1 MKLVL
6 TIIGILVGASILD
19 DEGVIVGGVIGFL
32 SGMLLQLRDRLTA
45 LENKLEQLTLKS
57 ASQTDDTTDTSRNSQ
72 WREAATEQN
81 ENVHALPTKNVAEE
95 NNIEEPAVVVEA
107 SDKDKWHEPKAAQAS
122 VAAYQSS
129 SDPISRFLKQ
139 FFTTGN
145 VVAKVGVLI
154 LFIGVS
160 FLVHYAAQRNV
171 FPIELR
177 LLSIAIGAF
186 VMFGFGWRL
195 REKRRQY
202 GLLLQGGAIG
212 ILYILTF
219 ASSSIFHVIPLG
231 LAFVILF
238 VLVVFSC
245 LIAVKQDA
253 KVLACFASV
262 GGFLAPILT
271 SSGSGNHI
279 ALFSYYALLNAGIV
293 SLAWFQSWRILNWIG
308 FIFTFTIASL
318 WGYKAYNPEHFAST
332 EPFLILFFVFY
343 LAIAILFAY
352 RQPPKLK
359 GFVDA
364 TIVFGTPIVGFFLQ
378 AELVEGTEYGLAI
391 SAFVIALIY
400 FALTKVLWNKPPAGM
415 RTLAEAFLALGV
427 IFATITIPLAFD
439 GRWTAAAWSL
449 EGAGMIWIGLRQNR
463 LLVRFFGLLLQ
474 ILAAAFL
481 VEGVRYGTEIYPIVN
496 AVCFGSILIS
506 LSGLFSSY
514 QYHQREEKISESAK
528 IVAFILLAWGI
539 VWWMVAGIVEI
550 ERYAKNASEINF
562 IILYLALSL
571 LGLSLLA
578 RRLNWHQ
585 AELSGHVLL
594 PVLAMVSLISFIDR
608 PSKNIFANYGFIS
621 WPVGSVVQYIL
632 MYRLQQSNKTH
643 YLKHVHTA
651 TLWLLTFIASWVTFR
666 TAVNHLETLNQFAY
680 LAWGLVPTVIMILL
694 WSLRFKLQWPI
705 NQYENSYLGNGY
717 LVIAVFVN
725 LWIVMTCFLK
735 ADPSPLPYI
744 PVLNPHELIQIIGI
758 AVSLKWLREWQ
769 QGSVSEK
776 ILGDFKMW
784 FIGIALV
791 AFACL
796 NAVVTRSVHYFADVP
811 YRYNDMFQ
819 SDILQTSFTLVWTI
833 LAFILMGLATKRG
846 IRALWFVGVALLTIV
861 VAKLFMVDMGDS
873 GTVTRIVSFM
883 SVGVLMLIINY
894 IAPIPPKEE

>member
-6 TIIGILVGASILD
+6 TIIGVLVGASILEE
-19 DEGVIVGGVIGFL
+19 EGVIVGGVIGFL
-32 SGMLLQLRDRLTA
+32 SGMLLQMRDRLNA
-45 LENKLEQLTLKS
+45 LESKLEHLIQAPTIEK
-57 ASQTDDTTDTSRNSQ
+57 DDTTNNG
-72 WREAATEQN
+72 WREAETQN
-81 ENVHALPTKNVAEE
+81 V
-95 NNIEEPAVVVEA
+95 EPIHKA
-107 SDKDKWHEPKAAQAS
+107 SDDTTSPELTIIDDTTNKNSITQNHSQQTQAEPKPTPT
-122 VAAYQSS
+122 YTSS
-129 SDPISRFLKQ
+129 PDPISRFLKN

-177 LLSIAIGAF
+177 LISIAVGAC

-212 ILYILTF
+212 ILYITTF
-219 ASSSIFHVIPLG
+219 AASSIFYVIPLG
-231 LAFVILF
+231 LAFAILF
-238 VLVVFSC
+238 ALVIFSC

-262 GGFLAPILT
+262 GGFLAPILI

-293 SLAWFQSWRILNWIG
+293 SIAWFKSWRILNWIG

-318 WGYKAYNPEHFAST
+318 WGYKAYNPEHFATT
-332 EPFLILFFVFY
+332 EPFLILYFIFY
-343 LAIAILFAY
+343 IAIAVLFAH

-391 SAFVIALIY
+391 SAFVIGLIY
-400 FALTKVLWNKPPAGM
+400 FALAKALWHKPPEGM

-463 LLVRFFGLLLQ
+463 LLVRLFGLLLQ
-474 ILAAAFL
+474 ILAAGFFL
-481 VEGVRYGTEIYPIVN
+481 EGVRYGADPYPIVN
-496 AVCFGSILIS
+496 AVCFGSVLMSI
-506 LSGLFSSY
+506 SGLFSSY

-528 IVAFILLAWGI
+528 IIAFILLAWGI
-539 VWWMVAGIVEI
+539 LWWMVAGVSEI
-550 ERYAKNASEINF
+550 ERYARNASELNF

-571 LGLSLLA
+571 LLLSFVA
-578 RRLNWHQ
+578 RKLNWHQ
-585 AELSGHVLL
+585 AELSGHILL
-594 PVLAMVSLISFIDR
+594 PVLAMVCFVSFIDR
-608 PSKNIFANYGFIS
+608 PSRNIFANYGYIS
-621 WPVGSVVQYIL
+621 WPIAFIVQYIL
-632 MYRLQQSNKTH
+632 MYRLQQSNKTQ
-643 YLKHVHTA
+643 YLTHTHTA
-651 TLWLLTFIASWVTFR
+651 TLWLFTFVMSWVVFR
-666 TAVNHLETLNQFAY
+666 SSLNHLESINQFAY
-680 LAWGLVPTVIMILL
+680 LAWGIVPIVMMILL
-694 WSLRFKLQWPI
+694 WSLRFALQWPI

-717 LVIAVFVN
+717 LVIAVCVN
-725 LWIVMTCFLK
+725 IWIVMTCFQN

-744 PVLNPHELIQIIGI
+744 PVLNPHELVQLVGI

-769 QGSVSEK
+769 LGNISGE

-791 AFACL
+791 AFAWL

-811 YRYNDMFQ
+811 YRYYDMFH
-819 SDILQTSFTLVWTI
+819 SDILQTSLTLVWTL

-846 IRALWFVGVALLTIV
+846 IRALWFVGVALLAIV

-883 SVGVLMLIINY
+883 SVGVLMLVINY
-894 IAPIPPKEE
+894 FAPIPPKEPEK

>member
-6 TIIGILVGASILD
+6 TIIGVLVGASILEE
-19 DEGVIVGGVIGFL
+19 EGVIVGGVIGFL
-32 SGMLLQLRDRLTA
+32 SGMLLQMRDRLNA
-45 LENKLEQLTLKS
+45 LESKLEHLIQAPTIEK
-57 ASQTDDTTDTSRNSQ
+57 DDTTNNG
-72 WREAATEQN
+72 WREAETQN
-81 ENVHALPTKNVAEE
+81 V
-95 NNIEEPAVVVEA
+95 EPIHKA
-107 SDKDKWHEPKAAQAS
+107 SDDTTSPELTIIDDTTNKNSITQNNSQQTKAEPKPTPT
-122 VAAYQSS
+122 YTSS
-129 SDPISRFLKQ
+129 PDPISRFLKN

-177 LLSIAIGAF
+177 LISIAVGAC

-212 ILYILTF
+212 ILYITTF
-219 ASSSIFHVIPLG
+219 AASSIFYVIPLG
-231 LAFVILF
+231 LAFAILF
-238 VLVVFSC
+238 ALVIFSC

-293 SLAWFQSWRILNWIG
+293 SIAWFKSWRILNWIG

-318 WGYKAYNPEHFAST
+318 WGYKAYNPEHFATT
-332 EPFLILFFVFY
+332 EPFLILYFIFY
-343 LAIAILFAY
+343 IAIAVLFAH

-391 SAFVIALIY
+391 SAFVIGLIY
-400 FALTKVLWNKPPAGM
+400 FALAKALWHKPPEGM

-463 LLVRFFGLLLQ
+463 LLVRLFGLLLQ
-474 ILAAAFL
+474 ILAAGFFL
-481 VEGVRYGTEIYPIVN
+481 EGVRYGADPYPIVN
-496 AVCFGSILIS
+496 AVCFGSVLMSI
-506 LSGLFSSY
+506 SGLFSSY

-528 IVAFILLAWGI
+528 IIAFILLAWGI
-539 VWWMVAGIVEI
+539 LWWMVAGVSEI
-550 ERYAKNASEINF
+550 ERYAKNASELNF

-571 LGLSLLA
+571 LLLSFVA
-578 RRLNWHQ
+578 RKLNWHQ
-585 AELSGHVLL
+585 AELSGHILL
-594 PVLAMVSLISFIDR
+594 PVLVMVCFVSFIDR
-608 PSKNIFANYGFIS
+608 PSRNIFANYGYIS
-621 WPVGSVVQYIL
+621 WPIAFIVQYIL
-632 MYRLQQSNKTH
+632 MYRLQQSNKTQ
-643 YLKHVHTA
+643 YLTHTHTA
-651 TLWLLTFIASWVTFR
+651 TLWLFTFVMSWVVFR
-666 TAVNHLETLNQFAY
+666 SSLNHIESINQFAY
-680 LAWGLVPTVIMILL
+680 LAWGIVPIVMMILL
-694 WSLRFKLQWPI
+694 WSLRFALQWPI
-705 NQYENSYLGNGY
+705 NKYENSYLGNGY
-717 LVIAVFVN
+717 LVIAVCVN
-725 LWIVMTCFLK
+725 IWIVMTCFQN

-744 PVLNPHELIQIIGI
+744 PVLNPHELVQLVGI

-769 QGSVSEK
+769 LGNVSGE

-791 AFACL
+791 AFAWL

-811 YRYNDMFQ
+811 YRYNDMFH

-846 IRALWFVGVALLTIV
+846 IRALWFVGVALLAIV

-883 SVGVLMLIINY
+883 SVGVLMLVINY
-894 IAPIPPKEE
+894 FAPIPPKETEK